1 MPSCSACFPHRF
13 VTLYP
18 FETSEE
24 RRSMIKVEKQKG
36 KESYMKR
43 KLKFL
48 SLLLALN
55 MAAPYSYNLTRFYTG
70 MSLQAYAAQTQ
81 SVSESTSSPQTQSTA
96 EQTGAESTSTP
107 EAVSESTAAD
117 ESVST
122 STPAESES
130 TSAPAE
136 SVAEPEAPKA
146 ESEST
151 AASDTTDSNTNI
163 LPTTAAEETAPA
175 ALANAADSKALE
187 DGINDAWTADNVI
200 AGNSTVCA
208 VENGWLHIKSGT
220 ENGNN
225 PGTKPAMFVNPN
237 TFDFSQAGYFEFT
250 MKTNNANTGISDAD
264 RFGVYLGYNTD
275 QNGMFVGYDNGGWF
289 WQKYTGGNG
298 DWYSG
303 NRQPAPKPDQE
314 LQVRIEWT
322 ADHKMTLKL
331 DGSAVFTDEDFSGI
345 AGVLGNQIAIK
356 AGTYNK
362 SNTTDVLLKN
372 IHYTGQKEA
381 AAYAVTGKVV
391 DSEGAA
397 IEGADVTIGTEKT
410 TTNAQGEFTVQLSN
424 GAYDVKVT
432 KSGYQTATT
441 TVTVKDGAASVADI
455 TMQKSVAVETEKISS
470 EAMDVYVAKNFPSV
484 VRYEMKGDLA
494 GKTFYGQTQA
504 IDKVKIN
511 GTEVTV
517 SPDNVKAAFAAD
529 KATYVMT
536 IKDEANHIDA
546 EVTAELVVSGDELAF
561 NITKIDN
568 KLQDQTTTNTYGQQ
582 VETYPIQTISIPN
595 HSLISVSAAQAGA
608 NMKGAVMSSNTHKS
622 GDELI
627 EVNADTEFIT
637 DRDYMYAFVSNDE
650 LSAGMWSNSEHNGR
664 VVAAPVQGGSQ
675 NTRIY
680 ATVTEVEGT
689 KTLGLA
695 SAEWYYHRNITDSKG
710 VEYTVTET
718 EMPQSKITITGDR
731 NEDQTID
738 WQDGAIAFRDI
749 MNNPYK
755 YEEVP
760 ELVAWR
766 IAMNFGGQAQN
777 PFLTTLDNVKRVA
790 MHTDGLGQSILL
802 KGYGNEGHDSGHPD
816 YADIGQ
822 RMGGAEDMN
831 MLMEKGAEYGARFG
845 IHVNASEMYPEAK
858 AFSEEMVRRVNGNLS
873 YGWNWI
879 DQGIGIDGLYDLAMG
894 MRESRFDELKELVG
908 DNMDFIYVDVW
919 GNLTSSNSEDS
930 WETRKLSKM
939 ITDNGWRMTT
949 EWGSGNEYDSTFQ
962 HWATDLT
969 YGGYT
974 SKGENSEVM
983 RFLRN
988 HQKDSWVGDY
998 PSYGGVANSPL
1009 LGGYNMKDFE
1019 GWQGRNDYDAYI
1031 VNLYTHNLMT
1041 KFLQHYQVVD
1051 WEDGAPVQMTDNG
1064 ETYTW
1069 APEKKIT
1076 LKADPNKASAE
1087 TDVVVVERESTDP
1100 NTAEYR
1106 NRTVTLNGK
1115 VIAQGAV
1122 SRGDNGTGG
1131 TESYLIPWVWDS
1143 VTGDRVAAD
1152 AEKLY
1157 HWNTLGG
1164 ETTWELPN
1172 GWENLANVTVYK
1184 LTDLGKTEEQKIPVS
1199 GGKITLTAEAQ
1210 TPYVVLKGEEANL
1223 DITWSEGMHLTDV
1236 GFNSGDAGLEK
1247 YWTKDGSGTAQ
1258 IAKSQFSNPM
1268 LKLDGEVSMTQ
1279 TLTDLV
1285 PGQTYS
1291 IYVGVDNRSDS
1302 QASMT
1307 VSVDG
1312 KVLDSN
1318 YTERSIAKNYVK
1330 AYTHSNSS
1338 ATVDGTSY
1346 FQNMYVYFTAP
1357 QSGTVTLTL
1366 SKAAGEGSVYF
1377 DDIRVVE
1384 SAMDVVEKDENGN
1397 VVGLHQDF
1405 ENSVQGLY
1413 PFVVGGIEGVEDNR
1427 THLSELHAPYT
1438 QAGWDVKKMDDV
1450 LTKNDTDSQWS
1461 VKVNGLFGRSALVM
1475 QTIPQ
1480 NFRFEPGKKYK
1491 VSFDYQAGSD
1501 GIYGVIV
1508 GNNEYSGSETVTE
1521 LPMAMGSNQEQTYS
1535 FEIVGAAD
1543 GQTWFG
1549 IYSTSKSPDLQG
1561 TSGSVANFGGYQ
1573 DFVLDNLSIELVEET
1588 VSADDLAALI
1598 EEAKANYSESNYQP
1612 ADWAL
1617 FQEALVNAQVALD
1630 KDQQNPEDIAA
1641 AFYALRARMEAMNS
1655 APGTEASDRYDIPT
1669 TDYAVEVGSEQPDA
1683 GGEGPADFAQDGN
1696 ESTHWHT
1703 AWAENAVADGTAWYQ
1718 FDFNEP
1724 RAITG
1729 MRYLPRSG
1737 GANANGKILTAKIEI
1752 SKDGGASWEPVSLS
1766 TSENGEVSFD
1776 AATRWQKVD
1785 FGKEIEGVTNVRL
1798 TALTTT
1804 GQSANEKN
1812 KFASAAE
1819 LRVTQYVAPE
1829 GVVVDKTGLKAAIDA
1844 ANALNAADYTESTWQ
1859 VVADNLAKAQA
1870 VYDNANA
1877 TAYDVALAIA
1887 NLQDAVNALE
1897 SVPSTEP
1904 ADKTQLEQAIAEA
1917 NGLNQNAYTASSWAK
1932 YVEALERA
1940 KAVFADANA
1949 TQADVQAALAA
1960 LNIAKQ
1966 GLVKIPDKTAL
1977 QNAVN
1982 EAANL
1987 NGSAYTAQSWQ
1998 NYLNALEQAKAV
2010 LASNSA
2016 TEADVKAALDAL
2028 NAAKAALVVNSGS
2041 GSGTGTGGGTSTG
2054 NGVIVQTGDDS
2065 PVAPMLALMATAAAG
2080 IVVLTQKKKKK

>member
-1 MPSCSACFPHRF
+1 
-13 VTLYP
+13 
-18 FETSEE
+18 
-24 RRSMIKVEKQKG
+24 
-36 KESYMKR
+36 MKR
-43 KLKFL
+43 RLKFL

-55 MAAPYSYNLTRFYTG
+55 MAAPYSYNLTRFCTG
-70 MSLQAYAAQTQ
+70 MSLQAYAAETQ
-81 SVSESTSSPQTQSTA
+81 SVAESTSSPQAQTNKDNEP
-96 EQTGAESTSTP
+96 EQAAPESVSTP
-107 EAVSESTAAD
+107 EAASESTVTTD
-117 ESVST
+117 ETKVVDSTST
-122 STPAESES
+122 STPAESV
-130 TSAPAE
+130 P
-136 SVAEPEAPKA
+136 
-146 ESEST
+146 EST
-151 AASDTTDSNTNI
+151 AEPTAPDAHSDSTTPSAPDATDGAANN
-163 LPTTAAEETAPA
+163 LPTVEPEQNTPA
-175 ALANAADSKALE
+175 VLANAADSKALE
-187 DGINDAWTADNVI
+187 DGINDAWSEENVI
-200 AGNSTVCA
+200 NGNTTVCA
-208 VENGWLHIKSGT
+208 VEDGWLHLKSGT
-220 ENGNN
+220 QNGNN
-225 PGTKPAMFVNPN
+225 PGTNPAMFVNPN

-250 MKTNNANTGISDAD
+250 MKTNTEGGSD
-264 RFGVYLGYNTD
+264 RFGIYLGYNTD
-275 QNGMFVGYDNGGWF
+275 KNGMFVGYDSGGWF

-303 NRQPAPKPDQE
+303 SRQPAPTKGQE
-314 LQVRIEWT
+314 VQVRIEWT
-322 ADHKMTLKL
+322 ADKKMTLKL
-331 DGSAVFTDEDFSGI
+331 DGAAVFTDEDFSGI
-345 AGVLGNQIAIK
+345 AGTLGNKIAIK
-356 AGTYNK
+356 AGSYG
-362 SNTTDVLLKN
+362 SAVTDVLLQN

-381 AAYAVTGKVV
+381 VSYAVTGNVV

-397 IEGADVTIGTEKT
+397 IEGAAVTIGSEKT
-410 TTNAQGEFTVQLSN
+410 TTNAQGEFTVQLPN
-424 GAYDVKVT
+424 GTYDIKVT
-432 KSGYQTATT
+432 KSGYQTATSS
-441 TVTVKDGAASVADI
+441 VTVKDGAASVADI
-455 TMQKSVAVETEKISS
+455 TMQKTVAVETEKLSS

-504 IDKVKIN
+504 IDTVKIN
-511 GTEVTV
+511 DTEVHV
-517 SPDNVKAAFAAD
+517 SPDNVKATFTAD

-536 IKDEANHIDA
+536 VKDDANHIDA
-546 EVTAELVVSGDELAF
+546 EITAELVVSGDELAF

-568 KLQDQTTTNTYGQQ
+568 KLQGETTTNKYGQQ
-582 VETYPIQTISIPN
+582 VETYPVQTISIPN
-595 HSLISVSAAQAGA
+595 HSLISVSAAQTGA

-627 EVNADTEFIT
+627 EVNADTQLMAN
-637 DRDYMYAFVSNDE
+637 RDYMYAFVSNDE

-680 ATVTEVEGT
+680 ASVTEVEGV

-718 EMPQSKITITGDR
+718 EMPQSKITIAGDR

-755 YEEVP
+755 SEEVP

-790 MHTDGLGQSILL
+790 MNTDGLGQSILL

-831 MLMEKGAEYGARFG
+831 TLMEKGAEYGARFG
-845 IHVNASEMYPEAK
+845 VHVNASEMYPEAK
-858 AFSEEMVRRVNGNLS
+858 AFNEEMVRRNASGGLS

-894 MRESRFDELKELVG
+894 MRENRFDELKELVG

-919 GNLTSSNSEDS
+919 GNLTSSSSEDS

-1069 APEKKIT
+1069 TPEKKIT
-1076 LKADPNKASAE
+1076 LKADPNKASTE

-1115 VIAQGAV
+1115 VISQGAV

-1143 VTGDRVAAD
+1143 VTGDRVAAEE
-1152 AEKLY
+1152 EKLY

-1164 ETTWELPN
+1164 ETTWELPS

-1184 LTDLGKTEEQKIPVS
+1184 LTDLGKTEEQKVPVS

-1210 TPYVVLKGEEANL
+1210 TPYIVLKGEEANL

-1247 YWTKDGSGTAQ
+1247 YWKKDGSGTAQ
-1258 IAKSQFSNPM
+1258 IAKSQYSNPM

-1302 QASMT
+1302 KAAMT
-1307 VSVDG
+1307 LSVDG
-1312 KVLDSN
+1312 KVVDSN
-1318 YTERSIAKNYVK
+1318 YTERSIAKNYVS

-1366 SKAAGEGSVYF
+1366 SKEAGDGSVYF
-1377 DDIRVVE
+1377 DDIRVVD
-1384 SAMDVVEKDENGN
+1384 SKMDVVEKDENGN
-1397 VVGLHQDF
+1397 VIGLHQDF

-1413 PFVVGGIEGVEDNR
+1413 PFVVGSIEGVSDNR

-1461 VKVNGLFGRSALVM
+1461 VKVNGLYGRSALVM

-1501 GIYGVIV
+1501 GIYGVVV
-1508 GNNEYSGSETVTE
+1508 GNKEYTGSEMVTE

-1535 FEIVGAAD
+1535 FEVVGAAD

-1588 VSADDLAALI
+1588 VTKDDLTALI
-1598 EEAKANYSESNYQP
+1598 EEAKANYAQTDYQP
-1612 ADWAL
+1612 EDWAL
-1617 FQEALVNAQVALD
+1617 LEQALVNAQVALD
-1630 KDQQNPEDIAA
+1630 KDQQNPDDIATA
-1641 AFYALRARMEAMNS
+1641 YYALRAQMEAMNS

-1669 TDYAVEVGSEQPDA
+1669 TEYAVKVSNEQPDT
-1683 GGEGPADFAQDGN
+1683 GYGEGPAAFAQDGDEN
-1696 ESTHWHT
+1696 THWHT
-1703 AWAENAVADGTAWYQ
+1703 LWGVDSVSDGNAWYQ

-1724 RAITG
+1724 KAITG

-1737 GANANGKILTAKIEI
+1737 GANANGKLLTAKIEI
-1752 SKDGGASWEPVSLS
+1752 SKDGGKTWEDAPQ
-1766 TSENGEVSFD
+1766 TTKAAGEFTFD
-1776 AATRWQKVD
+1776 AVTRWQKVD
-1785 FGKEIEGVTNVRL
+1785 FGQEIEGVTNVRL

-1804 GQSANEKN
+1804 GQSASQKN
-1812 KFASAAE
+1812 QFASAAE

-1829 GVVVDKTGLKAAIDA
+1829 GTVVDKTGLKAAIDA
-1844 ANALNAADYTESTWQ
+1844 VGTLNAADYTEATWN
-1859 VVADNLAKAQA
+1859 VVADKLANAQA

-1877 TAYDVALAIA
+1877 TAYDVTLAIA

-1897 SVPSTEP
+1897 SVPSTKP

-1917 NGLNQNAYTASSWAK
+1917 NGLSQSAYTASSWAS
-1932 YVEALERA
+1932 YQQALAQA
-1940 KAVFADANA
+1940 KAVFANANA

-1982 EAANL
+1982 EASNL

-2010 LASNSA
+2010 LASNNA

-2028 NAAKAALVVNSGS
+2028 NAAKNALAAINGGGTGS
-2041 GSGTGTGGGTSTG
+2041 GSTGSGTGTSTG
-2054 NGVIVQTGDDS
+2054 NGVIVQTGDSS
-2065 PVAPMLALMATAAAG
+2065 PVAPMLALMATAGAG
-2080 IVVLTQKKKKK
+2080 VAILNPKKKKK